1 MFLNPQMP
9 EEESFAVLV
18 RIMADY
24 RLVFKSSLLKSLSHT
39 LETSLSHTLETSHD
53 FLVSKSLGIVVS
65 SFILHSGTINVT
77 YCQEPYKTYNT
88 IYYPNVQG

>member
-1 MFLNPQMP
+1 MP

-24 RLVFKSSLLKSLSHT
+24 RLVFKSSLLK
-39 LETSLSHTLETSHD
+39 SLSHTLETSHD

-77 YCQEPYKTYNT
+77 YCQEPYEIYNA